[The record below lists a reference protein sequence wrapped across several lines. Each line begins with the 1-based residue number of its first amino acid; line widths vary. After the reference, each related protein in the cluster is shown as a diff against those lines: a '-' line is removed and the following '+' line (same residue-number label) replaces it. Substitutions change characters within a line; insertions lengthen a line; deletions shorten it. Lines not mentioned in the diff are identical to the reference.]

1 MTDQKQSPKVTSSK
15 VFWIVAILVVLN
27 IFGTNN
33 GVSTLQHQVSEVQ
46 RMVKQL
52 LDMAER
58 QQMQIKKLEQELV
71 KLRNAA
77 P

>member
-33 GVSTLQHQVSEVQ
+33 GVSRLQHQVSEVQ

-58 QQMQIKKLEQELV
+58 QQKQIEKLEQELV
-71 KLRNAA
+71 ILRKAE